1 MKKIIITVIALF
13 FLNNCGYT
21 PIYSLKNNNFYI
33 KEISQK
39 NESKLNSK
47 FEDTIKKF
55 SNQNSENTINLE
67 INSNKKIDII
77 SKDKKGDPS
86 VFNMTI
92 SLTINIINKNNYEI
106 NKQKSLSENFSY
118 NNNSNKFELKQYEKE
133 IENNLINKIVEKS
146 ILYFSELQK

>member
-1 MKKIIITVIALF
+1 MKKLIIIVITLF
-13 FLNNCGYT
+13 FLNNCGYS
-21 PIYSLKNNNFYI
+21 PIYSSKNNNFYL
-33 KEISQK
+33 KEISVK
-39 NESKLNSK
+39 NKNKINSK
-47 FEDTIKKF
+47 IENTIKKF
-55 SNQNSENTINLE
+55 SNQNSERIITLE
-67 INSNKKIDII
+67 ISSDKKIDII

-86 VFNMTI
+86 IFNMTI
-92 SLTINIINKNNYEI
+92 KLTLKILSKNNYEI